1 MIHIE
6 LRDPNIARL
15 FHHRIVIEN
24 IRALKFGNYV
34 DITIIITPRE
44 GYERFE
50 TWRAT
55 YSPPLFSFSTLRDD
69 DIIITVSKHPY
80 FLKKKKKKKVEKLSS
95 NK

>member
-44 GYERFE
+44 GKVTRDSKLEE
-50 TWRAT
+50 
-55 YSPPLFSFSTLRDD
+55 PLTLLRYLALVRCAMM
-69 DIIITVSKHPY
+69 ILLLLFPNIRI
-80 FLKKKKKKKVEKLSS
+80 F
-95 NK
+95 

>member
-50 TWRAT
+50 T
-55 YSPPLFSFSTLRDD
+55 
-69 DIIITVSKHPY
+69 
-80 FLKKKKKKKVEKLSS
+80 
-95 NK
+95 